1 MTDWYMLTLV
11 GEDQPGI
18 VAAVTRAL
26 YDKGMNLGE
35 ASMLRLGGNFTVMMM
50 VSGAA
55 DADQV
60 RHALAGPV
68 EHFGLRMHVD
78 SMLGGLHR
86 HMEPNVLVR
95 VVGADRAGIVAKVTG
110 LLAEQGMNILD
121 LDSDVAG
128 SEDEPLYIM
137 QIAGISDAPTDKLDA
152 AMAPLRAEGVDVSV
166 EPIETLVG

>member
-1 MTDWYMLTLV
+1 MSDWYMLTLV

-18 VAAVTRAL
+18 VAAVTQTL
-26 YDKGMNLGE
+26 FDKGVNLGE

-50 VSGAA
+50 VSGVA
-55 DADQV
+55 DVDQL
-60 RHALAGPV
+60 RHALAGPI

-95 VVGADRAGIVAKVTG
+95 VVGADRAGIVAQVTG
-110 LLAEQGMNILD
+110 ALAEQGMNILD

-137 QIAGISDAPTDKLDA
+137 QIAGLSDTPVEKLDA
-152 AMAPLRAEGVDVSV
+152 AMSALRDDGVDVSI